1 MKTFNEL
8 NLNAPIINAIEQ
20 MGFKEPSPIQ
30 TKALP
35 ILLGG
40 PTDFVGLAGTGT
52 GKTAAFSIPLLQ
64 RINPKLK
71 VTQGLILSPTRELAL
86 QIAGQIDLLGK
97 FMGVKALP
105 IYGGTGY
112 INQIQGLR
120 HGANIVVGTP
130 GRIKDHLNKN
140 TLKLDNIEVLI
151 LDEADEMISMGFKE
165 DLEFILSSIN
175 RDKANIWLFSATMNT
190 DLRRVANSFLK
201 TPAQVE
207 INKTDVLSIN
217 VTQNYFLIRESEKIE
232 NLSRIIE
239 MEPEFYGIVFCQT
252 KTTVANVTQELATK
266 GYNVDCLHG
275 DKSQFE
281 RERTMKAFRDKKV
294 NVLICTDV
302 ASRGLDVENI
312 THVIN
317 YSLPMELEV
326 YIHRIGRT
334 ARSGKSGVAITFV
347 TPSQRHVIPRIERIT
362 KSKMNEA
369 KPHSR
374 KDVAVLKI
382 NKLLPAFQ
390 KIDKFTKAM
399 ELFTPEWKE
408 AIANMKPE
416 EVAARFV
423 NLLYPEIFEPAPA
436 PVRIESSSRGERT
449 GDRNGDRDRGGYGRD
464 RGERPSFNS
473 RGPRRS
479 DRDAGSSSREEGD
492 FGRPPERSRSRFR
505 SSSNRERY

>member
-1 MKTFNEL
+1 VKTFNEL
-8 NLNAPIINAIEQ
+8 NLSSPLINAIEQ

-40 PTDFVGLAGTGT
+40 STDFVGLAGTGT
-52 GKTAAFSIPLLQ
+52 GKTAAFSIPLLE
-64 RINPKLK
+64 RINPKAK

-86 QIAGQIDLLGK
+86 QISGQIDLLGK
-97 FMGVKALP
+97 FMGVRALP

-120 HGANIVVGTP
+120 QGANIVVGTP

-175 RDKANIWLFSATMNT
+175 RDKASIWLFSATMNN
-190 DLRRVANSFLK
+190 DLRKVAGSFLK
-201 TPAQVE
+201 NPAQVE
-207 INKTDVLSIN
+207 INKTEVLSTNIS
-217 VTQNYFLIRESEKIE
+217 QNYFVIRESDKVE
-232 NLSRIIE
+232 NLSRIID
-239 MEPEFYGIVFCQT
+239 MASDFYGIVFCQT
-252 KTTVANVTQELATK
+252 KTTVANVTQDLASK
-266 GYNVDCLHG
+266 GYSVDCLHG

-294 NVLICTDV
+294 NVLVCTDV
-302 ASRGLDVENI
+302 ASRGLDVENV

-317 YSLPMELEV
+317 YSLPLELEV

-334 ARSGKSGVAITFV
+334 ARSGKSGVAISFV
-347 TPSQRHVIPRIERIT
+347 TPSQRHIVPRIERIT
-362 KSKMNEA
+362 KSKMIEA

-374 KDVAVLKI
+374 KDVALLKI
-382 NKLLPAFQ
+382 NKLLPEFQ
-390 KIDKFTKAM
+390 KIEKTTKAM

-408 AIANMKPE
+408 ALASMKPE
-416 EVAARFV
+416 EVAARFI
-423 NLLYPEIFEPAPA
+423 NLLYPEIFNPASSSEKFEGRMEEPA
-436 PVRIESSSRGERT
+436 RGDDGRRRSHRGDGERRHSSSRT
-449 GDRNGDRDRGGYGRD
+449 SDRSNEGRDEGRRSGGSYRGDRGGRRYD
-464 RGERPSFNS
+464 RSDS
-473 RGPRRS
+473 GPRRES
-479 DRDAGSSSREEGD
+479 RDRR
-492 FGRPPERSRSRFR
+492 
-505 SSSNRERY
+505 

>member
-1 MKTFNEL
+1 VFPVKTFNEL
-8 NLNAPIINAIEQ
+8 NLSSPLISAIEQ

-40 PTDFVGLAGTGT
+40 STDFVGLAGTGT
-52 GKTAAFSIPLLQ
+52 GKTAAFSIPLLE
-64 RINPKLK
+64 RINPKAK
-71 VTQGLILSPTRELAL
+71 TTQGLILSPTRELAL
-86 QIAGQIDLLGK
+86 QISGQIDLLGK
-97 FMGVKALP
+97 FMGVRALP

-120 HGANIVVGTP
+120 QGANIVVGTP

-175 RDKANIWLFSATMNT
+175 REKASIWLFSATMNN
-190 DLRRVANSFLK
+190 DLRRVASSFLK
-201 TPAQVE
+201 NPAQVE
-207 INKTDVLSIN
+207 INKTDVLSTNI
-217 VTQNYFLIRESEKIE
+217 TQNYFVIRESDKIE

-266 GYNVDCLHG
+266 GYSVDCLHG
-275 DKSQFE
+275 DKSQYE

-302 ASRGLDVENI
+302 ASRGLDVENV

-317 YSLPMELEV
+317 YSLPLELEV

-334 ARSGKSGVAITFV
+334 ARSGKSGVAISFV
-347 TPSQRHVIPRIERIT
+347 TPSQRHIIPRIERIT
-362 KSKMNEA
+362 KSKVVEA

-390 KIDKFTKAM
+390 KIEKTTKAM
-399 ELFTPEWKE
+399 ELFTTEWKDVLT
-408 AIANMKPE
+408 NMKPE
-416 EVAARFV
+416 EVAARFL
-423 NLLYPEIFEPAPA
+423 NLLYPEIFEPTPAPA
-436 PVRIESSSRGERT
+436 RTENNYVSSRGDRDHRDS
-449 GDRNGDRDRGGYGRD
+449 GDR
-464 RGERPSFNS
+464 PSYRS
-473 RGPRRS
+473 RGPR
-479 DRDAGSSSREEGD
+479 SSSSSNERD
-492 FGRPPERSRSRFR
+492 NSRPPERSRSRFR
-505 SSSNRERY
+505 SSSSRDRR